1 MGTALT
7 IGKFNGFHNGHRVL
21 LKAISDYAGEHG
33 VDAICYKLEFGDM
46 SILDDDEQSDVIKE
60 YNIKELIRVPFTPE
74 FAAIS
79 AEAFIRDILIG
90 RLNAE
95 YIVVGRDFRFGKNRT
110 GDVSMLESLSD
121 KYGYTLKVFDK
132 VQQDG
137 ETVSSTRIKGLL
149 EEGNVIEAGKLL
161 GSPYSLSGKV
171 GDGKKLGRSLGF
183 PTINLVAPKNRILPR
198 FGVYASRTFVGDR
211 PFNSI
216 TNVGTRPSVD
226 DGDIP
231 NAETFIYD
239 FDEDIY
245 GESVKVE
252 LLAFIRD
259 EIKFKSLDQLKKQ
272 INSDILQS
280 IKYQ

>member
-1 MGTALT
+1 M
-7 IGKFNGFHNGHRVL
+7 L
-21 LKAISDYAGEHG
+21 LKAISDYSVEHG

-46 SILDDDEQSDVIKE
+46 SILDENEQNAVIKE
-60 YNIKELIRVPFTPE
+60 YNIKELVRVPFTPE
-74 FAAIS
+74 FASVS
-79 AEAFIRDILIG
+79 AETFVRDILCKKYD
-90 RLNAE
+90 AE
-95 YIVVGRDFRFGKNRT
+95 YIVVGRDFRFGKDRA
-110 GDVSMLESLSD
+110 GDVTMLDRLSE

-137 ETVSSTRIKGLL
+137 GTVSSTRIKSLL

-183 PTINLVAPKNRILPR
+183 PTINIVAAKSRILPR
-198 FGVYASRTFVGDR
+198 FGVYASKTTVGDR
-211 PFNSI
+211 VFNSI

-226 DGDIP
+226 DGDMP

-245 GESVKVE
+245 GETVKVE
-252 LLAFIRD
+252 LLAFIRE
-259 EIKFKSLDQLKKQ
+259 EIKFQSLNQLKKQ